1 MLKLKSSFLSLLV
14 VAITAAPVMAG
25 NNDAKTANENV
36 ANTSSAEASPT
47 AASPDPSPSVGLG
60 LAPTASDANVTALLG
75 VLVMKGVLAPTEA
88 NAIRDAS
95 PTAQFQALVQTL
107 SQKGLVSASDLSAIT
122 AVPGTMAVVNQAAQ
136 APAAPAGP
144 SVIPAVAPL
153 RVLPIDLPKQGG
165 IIPDVK
171 LGSGANL
178 KFYGFYKATAVSD
191 TASSGGPTFGSQD
204 WPLPLLIGGD
214 TGPTSDPQVH
224 IKARGFR
231 IGAQAEW
238 VPKGSDFTVTGR
250 VEGDFEGDYTDVNNR
265 NISGSVRS
273 QFSLRLAW
281 MRLDHKIGNLPW
293 FAEFGEDWSLL
304 SSTLPALLETTG
316 NGIAMGSLYERI
328 PMFRT
333 GVQFH
338 SGDFKVQPEFAIVL
352 PAQGS
357 SALTVDQR
365 LRFGDRAGAESNQP
379 GLEARVVFQFP
390 LNKNWK
396 GVAPAQII
404 FSGHHARMNEII
416 PHAAQI
422 LPSSFTFTPIC
433 TNNLDGTITCDP
445 VTVPAPKINVAGGIF
460 TNVNSQNVGFTTA
473 NKILNAPNCTEGSSC
488 NLEQMSFTGD
498 GRARGAQVGNPQNI
512 WTAEVQLPTPWVT
525 FAAKYYRGNDM
536 RFFFTGQ
543 LNDVFSNT
551 SPFAATGLEVG
562 SGISESGRAILFGCS
577 GGTKSPGGVPL
588 PPDTIDCQGTPVVS
602 AIMQPVGGSGGF
614 AELSFPLSR
623 IFHANP
629 EGPNSGWVLHVS
641 YSTDRAKY
649 SDVAAFGTVNRGNR
663 LGRTD
668 LDTASLTY
676 RLNKW
681 VTFVHEASYITTFTA
696 NKRNAEGVIS
706 GPQFLLFAGKDVRQA
721 HNWRNEFGP
730 VFTF

>member
-1 MLKLKSSFLSLLV
+1 MLKLKVWLLSLLV
-14 VAITAAPVMAG
+14 VAIMAVPVMAG
-25 NNDAKTANENV
+25 NNDSKASGNAAT
-36 ANTSSAEASPT
+36 TTSAEGSPT
-47 AASPDPSPSVGLG
+47 AGDPSPAPSPSPNPSVGLG
-60 LAPTASDANVTALLG
+60 ITPSASDANVTALLG

-88 NAIRDAS
+88 NAIREAS
-95 PTAQFQALVQTL
+95 PTAQFQALVETL
-107 SQKGLVSASDLSAIT
+107 SQKGLVSATDLSVIT
-122 AVPGTMAVVNQAAQ
+122 AVPGPMAIATQ
-136 APAAPAGP
+136 PAAPAKP
-144 SVIPAVAPL
+144 AEPAVIPAVAPL
-153 RVLPIDLPKQGG
+153 RVLPIDVPKQGG

-204 WPLPLLIGGD
+204 WPLPLLLAD
-214 TGPTSDPQVH
+214 TGPTADPQVH

-231 IGAQAEW
+231 IGAQTEW
-238 VPKGSDFTVTGR
+238 VPKGSAFTLTGR
-250 VEGDFEGDYTDVNNR
+250 IEGDFEGDYTDVNNR
-265 NISGSVRS
+265 NISGDARS

-281 MRLDHKIGNLPW
+281 VRLDHKIGDLPW

-304 SSTLPALLETTG
+304 GSSTLPSLLETTG
-316 NGIAMGSLYERI
+316 LGVGMGSLYERM
-328 PMFRT
+328 PMFKT

-338 SGDFKVQPEFAIVL
+338 AGEFKVQPEFAIVM
-352 PAQGS
+352 PIQGS

-365 LRFGDRAGAESNQP
+365 LRFGDRAGAEANQP

-416 PHAAQI
+416 PHAKQVI
-422 LPSSFTFTPIC
+422 PTSFTFTPTC
-433 TNNLDGTITCDP
+433 TDVAGVVTCNP
-445 VTVPAPKINVAGGIF
+445 VTVPVPTIF
-460 TNVNSQNVGFTTA
+460 TAVNSQNVGFSTTRT
-473 NKILNAPNCTEGSSC
+473 ILGASNCGEASGAC
-488 NLEQMSFTGD
+488 NLEQIFPTGTQ
-498 GRARGAQVGNPQNI
+498 AGNPQNI

-536 RFFFTGQ
+536 RFFFAGQ
-543 LNDVFSNT
+543 LNDVYNNINAFGES
-551 SPFAATGLEVG
+551 GIVG
-562 SGISESGRAILFGCS
+562 TGISESGRSITFGC
-577 GGTKSPGGVPL
+577 TGGVADPVL
-588 PPDTIDCQGTPVVS
+588 PETTDCPGTPVQA
-602 AIMQPVGGSGGF
+602 AIMQPVAGSGGF

-629 EGPNSGWVLHVS
+629 NGANSGWILHVG
-641 YSTDRAKY
+641 YGTDRAKY
-649 SDVAAFGTVNRGNR
+649 SDSQHANH

-668 LDTASLTY
+668 LDNASLTY

-681 VTFVHEASYITTFTA
+681 ATFVYEGSYITTFTA
-696 NKRNAEGVIS
+696 NDQSAS
-706 GPQFLLFAGKDVRQA
+706 GFAVHHLLFEGKDVRQA

>member
-1 MLKLKSSFLSLLV
+1 
-14 VAITAAPVMAG
+14 
-25 NNDAKTANENV
+25 
-36 ANTSSAEASPT
+36 
-47 AASPDPSPSVGLG
+47 
-60 LAPTASDANVTALLG
+60 
-75 VLVMKGVLAPTEA
+75 
-88 NAIRDAS
+88 
-95 PTAQFQALVQTL
+95 
-107 SQKGLVSASDLSAIT
+107 
-122 AVPGTMAVVNQAAQ
+122 
-136 APAAPAGP
+136 
-144 SVIPAVAPL
+144 
-153 RVLPIDLPKQGG
+153 
-165 IIPDVK
+165 
-171 LGSGANL
+171 
-178 KFYGFYKATAVSD
+178 
-191 TASSGGPTFGSQD
+191 
-204 WPLPLLIGGD
+204 
-214 TGPTSDPQVH
+214 
-224 IKARGFR
+224 
-231 IGAQAEW
+231 
-238 VPKGSDFTVTGR
+238 
-250 VEGDFEGDYTDVNNR
+250 
-265 NISGSVRS
+265 
-273 QFSLRLAW
+273 
-281 MRLDHKIGNLPW
+281 
-293 FAEFGEDWSLL
+293 
-304 SSTLPALLETTG
+304 
-316 NGIAMGSLYERI
+316 
-328 PMFRT
+328 
-333 GVQFH
+333 VQFH
-338 SGDFKVQPEFAIVL
+338 SGDFKVQPEFAIVM
-352 PAQGS
+352 PTQGS

-365 LRFGDRAGAESNQP
+365 LRFGDRAGAEANQP

-390 LNKNWK
+390 LNRDWK

-422 LPSSFTFTPIC
+422 LPSSFTFTPTC
-433 TNNLDGTITCDP
+433 TSDPVTGAITCDP
-445 VTVPAPKINVAGGIF
+445 VTVPAPKINAAGGIF

-473 NKILNAPNCTEGSSC
+473 NAILNASNCTEAGGKC

-498 GRARGAQVGNPQNI
+498 GLARGAQVGNPQNI

-536 RFFFTGQ
+536 RFFFAGQ
-543 LNDVFSNT
+543 LNDVFNNT
-551 SPFAATGLEVG
+551 SSFAATGLEVG

-602 AIMQPVGGSGGF
+602 AIMQPAAGSGGF

-629 EGPNSGWVLHVS
+629 EGPNSGWVLHAS
-641 YSTDRAKY
+641 YGTDRAKY
-649 SDVAAFGTVNRGNR
+649 SDVAAFGTANRGNR

-706 GPQFLLFAGKDVRQA
+706 GPQLLLFSGKDVRQA